1 MNPSDG
7 LPAGALEGL
16 KVLEIAQVIAIPV
29 CGLLLAD
36 MGADVVKIEPPEGDA
51 LRYTQQPI
59 LPAEGKSFTLLNRGK
74 RSVCL
79 DVAREEARPALER
92 LLRWADVVLISM
104 KPADLPRYRLSYEHV
119 RTLNPEV
126 VFLEHVP
133 VGMRGPMGGDGGYDV
148 VVQGM
153 SGIGAVTARSNGDA
167 PATVRPAYADFG
179 TGFLSAF
186 GVVAAL
192 NHRLATGR
200 GQRVET
206 SLLATSLTQAAP
218 LVNWFGAT
226 DPDVETRWR
235 EERANAAARGANF
248 EEQRAIWDRAFQGGA
263 FGNIYFR
270 HYRTSD
276 GFLSVGCLSQATNA
290 RFRAVTGVV
299 DPRIAPGFELGTPQ
313 AYDALTVLVRRAED
327 LFRQKTTAEWI
338 ALLRAGGV
346 PCGPFNFPPD
356 VFHDPQVLA
365 NEYIIELEHDLLGP
379 YKTFA
384 PPVRMNLTPTR
395 VRKRSPVLGAQTE
408 EVLEE
413 VGLTAGETAGLLRLG
428 VAGAQPR

>member
-1 MNPSDG
+1 MSAPDV
-7 LPAGALEGL
+7 LRPGALEGL
-16 KVLEIAQVIAIPV
+16 KVLEIAQVIAIPL

-36 MGADVVKIEPPEGDA
+36 MGANVIKVEPLEGDSF
-51 LRYTQQPI
+51 RYTQQPI
-59 LPAEGKSFTLLNRGK
+59 LPGEGKSFTLLNRGK

-79 DVAREEARPALER
+79 DVAQAEARPALEK

-104 KPADLPRYRLSYEHV
+104 KPADLPRYRLTYDDV
-119 RTLNPEV
+119 RALNPEV
-126 VFLEHVP
+126 IFLEHVP

-148 VVQGM
+148 VVQGI

-167 PATVRPAYADFG
+167 PATIRPAYADFG

-186 GVVAAL
+186 GVTAAL
-192 NHRLATGR
+192 NYRMATGR

-206 SLLATSLTQAAP
+206 SILATSLTQAAP

-235 EERANAAARGANF
+235 AERAEAAARGANF
-248 EEQRAIWDRAFQGGA
+248 EEQRALWDRAFQGGA
-263 FGNIYFR
+263 FANIYFR
-270 HYRTSD
+270 HYRTRD

-299 DPRIAPGFELGTPQ
+299 DPRTNPDFELGTPQ
-313 AYDALTVLVRRAED
+313 AYDALTALVRTTED

-338 ALLRAGGV
+338 DELRGGGV

-356 VFHDPQVLA
+356 VLHDPQVLA

-384 PPVRMNLTPTR
+384 PPVRMDLTPTR
-395 VRKRSPVLGAQTE
+395 VRRSSPVLGAHTE
-408 EVLEE
+408 EVLAE
-413 VGLTAGETAGLLRLG
+413 VGLRPDEVAALIAVG
-428 VAGAQPR
+428 VAGPHPR

>member
-1 MNPSDG
+1 MTPSDG

-79 DVAREEARPALER
+79 DIAAAPARPVLER

-104 KPADLPRYRLSYEHV
+104 KPADLPRYRLSYEDV
-119 RTLNPEV
+119 RALNPGV
-126 VFLEHVP
+126 IFLEHVP

-179 TGFLSAF
+179 TGFLPAF
-186 GVVAAL
+186 AVAAAL
-192 NHRLATGR
+192 SHRMATGQ

-226 DPDVETRWR
+226 DPDVEARWR
-235 EERANAAARGANF
+235 VERAEAAARGANF
-248 EEQRAIWDRAFQGGA
+248 EEQRALWDKAFQGGA

-270 HYRTSD
+270 HYRTAD

-290 RFRAVTGVV
+290 RFRAVTGVM
-299 DPRIAPGFELGTPQ
+299 DPRLEPGFELGTPQ
-313 AYDALTVLVRRAED
+313 AYDALTVLVRGAED
-327 LFRQKTTAEWI
+327 LFRQKTTAGWI
-338 ALLRAGGV
+338 DLLRAGGV

-356 VFHDPQVLA
+356 VFQDPQVLA
-365 NEYIIELEHDLLGP
+365 NEYVIELEHELLGP

-384 PPVRMNLTPTR
+384 PPVRMDLTPTR
-395 VRKRSPVLGAQTE
+395 VRRSSPVLGAHTE
-408 EVLEE
+408 EVL
-413 VGLTAGETAGLLRLG
+413 AGLG
-428 VAGAQPR
+428 VAAAELAQLIAAGIAGASPR